1 MNKIIS
7 LKSSTE
13 TPSLYENAEAIV
25 LFLCRECVDHI
36 RNLSLPEEVFDL
48 IGYQVGKQGYAFT
61 ETGKVTSMLVKNG
74 SGYQQIILA
83 GIGAGKECTPNH
95 LRVAAGN
102 AARELQGSKIKT
114 AVAAGPILKNPK
126 RGHYLKALA
135 EGLLLGSY
143 EFNKYKSEK
152 EKGNVADKNETAGAA
167 AKNENLTAGAA
178 AKNENLT
185 AGAASGTE
193 RKITG
198 GKVAGKN
205 VTAAV
210 KETISVTIASGI
222 ANGEEILIEASVICK
237 AICHARDLANE
248 PGNVINPETLAEE
261 AVETAEKHNLEA
273 KVLTVKEMQKLGMG
287 AILAVGEGSVHEPRM
302 VALKYANGGDKPFT
316 AFVGKGITFDSGG
329 ISIKPSDGM
338 GEMKDDMTGAAT
350 VLGAMEAIAELKL
363 PVNVIGIMA
372 CAENMPS
379 GSAQRPG
386 DIVKAASG
394 TTIEVVNTDAEGRM
408 VLADAVWYACR
419 QGAAKVIDIAT
430 LTGAVIIA
438 LGEHTSGIVSN
449 SDELAES
456 IKKAG
461 HRAGEE
467 WWQLPMVEEA
477 EEMIKSSCADVKNS
491 AGRPAGTITGG
502 AFIGRFVDK
511 GIPWAH
517 LDIGGTSTA
526 KKTEGHIPEGCTAF
540 GTATLIE
547 LARTL

>member
-7 LKSSTE
+7 LKSGAE
-13 TPSLYENAEAIV
+13 TTSLYENAEAIV

-102 AARELQGSKIKT
+102 AVRELQGSKIKT

-178 AKNENLT
+178 
-185 AGAASGTE
+185 SGTE

-210 KETISVTIASGI
+210 KETVSVTIVSGI
-222 ANGEEILIEASVICK
+222 ANGEEILKEASVICK

-438 LGEHTSGIVSN
+438 LGERTSGIVSN
-449 SDELAES
+449 SDELAET

-467 WWQLPMVEEA
+467 WWQLPIVEEA

>member
-1 MNKIIS
+1 MKKIIS
-7 LKSSTE
+7 LKSSAE

-25 LFLCRECVDHI
+25 LFLCKECVDHV

-102 AARELQGSKIKT
+102 AVRELRGCKIKT

-143 EFNKYKSEK
+143 EFSKYKSEK
-152 EKGNVADKNETAGAA
+152 EKSNTADKTAGAA
-167 AKNENLTAGAA
+167 VGSKNKTAEAA
-178 AKNENLT
+178 A
-185 AGAASGTE
+185 GTD

-198 GKVAGKN
+198 GHAVGKYE
-205 VTAAV
+205 TAAG
-210 KETISVTIASGI
+210 KETISVTIASEI
-222 ANGEEILIEASVICK
+222 ANGEEILKEASVICK

-248 PGNVINPETLAEE
+248 PGNVINPDTLAEE

-273 KVLTVKEMQKLGMG
+273 EVLTVKEMQKLGMG

-302 VALKYANGGDKPFT
+302 VVLKYANGGDKPFT

-363 PVNVIGIMA
+363 PVNMIGIMA

-438 LGEHTSGIVSN
+438 LGERTSGIVSN
-449 SDELAES
+449 SEELAEI

-502 AFIGRFVDK
+502 AFIGCFVDK